1 MGNQFEGMDPNEIQ
15 FITQPFWLEL
25 EKRIN
30 ENADYVY
37 TITIDDDP
45 VAVIVSPILVERMKE
60 DLQVLCDRL
69 NETRAISDD

>member
-69 NETRAISDD
+69 NETRTISDD